1 MHLHPRRP
9 RKPEYRNTCR
19 ALMLALG
26 QLYVHALPAR
36 RAIRAA
42 LDGGGL
48 DYALLALRTTPQTF
62 GAVRPAADRK
72 DRETAAQAVSA
83 FARAR
88 ECCTRPL
95 MRDAAD
101 LLRPGIVAQA
111 DDRERRAAREAAYD
125 AEEAWKKAEQ
135 LRKNYSYVNREC
147 RDAAERVYLD
157 PEAAVKAAFRFGKVH
172 GPAVLWTES
181 HKHPLRFGW
190 MRWYPLLD
198 HLRGRFGF
206 RLVAGQGEPL
216 VTFRHYAKS
225 LVELS
230 GDVPSA
236 GRVAELLAAAKAAAA
251 AEAALGPAP
260 PEVDRDLWKA
270 PRRAAGPVLD
280 AMRLISPRFP
290 EDAAP
295 EVRRQL
301 VVMLP
306 PGADQLIDRAIQLA
320 QTQHREDERRGPHPH
335 FARGR

>member
-1 MHLHPRRP
+1 MHPHPRRP
-9 RKPEYRNTCR
+9 RKPEYRNTYR

-26 QLYVHALPAR
+26 HLYVHALATR

-48 DYALLALRTTPQTF
+48 EYALLALRTTPQTF

-95 MRDAAD
+95 MRLAAD
-101 LLRPGIVAQA
+101 LLRPGIVAQV

-135 LRKNYSYVNREC
+135 LRKEYSFVHREC
-147 RDAAERVYLD
+147 RDAADRVYLD

-206 RLVAGQGEPL
+206 KLVAGQGETL
-216 VTFRHYAKS
+216 VTFRYYVER
-225 LVELS
+225 LVKLS
-230 GDVPSA
+230 GDVPTA

-260 PEVDRDLWKA
+260 PEVDPWKA

-301 VVMLP
+301 VAMLP
-306 PGADQLIDRAIQLA
+306 PGADQLIDRAIELA
-320 QTQHREDERRGPHPH
+320 QTQHREDQRRGPHPH